1 MANIAIVD
9 DREDLRETL
18 KNLIEPLLPKKW
30 GCVSMYPLD
39 DLPQYIALLMDPEQE
54 IAALVLDEKLHE
66 AASAKRTNVSYSGT
80 ELAKFIRK
88 HRPEFPIYLITSFA
102 KDLKPENDGLFEE
115 LLGREEFQ
123 NQSSTH
129 VKRMV
134 RAGSRFTETFQKEL
148 GELSTKATLLA
159 KGRATKQ
166 DIDSIKAIREKLEI
180 AFPLEELTSRAER
193 LSELDAAIVKLR
205 RLSDSIGATLKSPG
219 RRKRK

>member
-1 MANIAIVD
+1 MANIVIVD

-30 GCVSMYPLD
+30 GCVAIHPLD
-39 DLPQYIALLMDPEQE
+39 RLPQYIALLMDHDQE

-66 AASAKRTNVSYSGT
+66 AASAKKTNVSYSGT

-102 KDLKPENDGLFEE
+102 KELKPDNDGLFEE
-115 LLGREEFQ
+115 LFAREEFQ
-123 NQSSTH
+123 KQAGVH
-129 VKRMV
+129 VKRIV
-134 RAGSRFTETFQKEL
+134 RAGSRFTETFEKEL
-148 GELSTKATLLA
+148 GELSSKATLLA

-166 DIDSIKAIREKLEI
+166 DIASIKAIREKLEI

-193 LSELDAAIVKLR
+193 LSELDAAIAKLR
-205 RLSDSIGATLKSPG
+205 KLSDTIGATLKSPG